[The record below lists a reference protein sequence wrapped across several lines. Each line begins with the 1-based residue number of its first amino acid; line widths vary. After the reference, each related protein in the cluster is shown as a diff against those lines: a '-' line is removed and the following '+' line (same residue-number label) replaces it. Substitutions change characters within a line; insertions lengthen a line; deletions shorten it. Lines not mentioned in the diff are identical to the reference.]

1 LFFSLLGEGLM
12 FHHSKFLE
20 QVARDLFLKLA
31 QNQPSGAYQLAGCA
45 KDGSEGPPPKTPPPP
60 PPGIEDFR
68 EAIEQVVR
76 DIFRGELL
84 VRVSPGAGILGIQRM
99 PMQFVS
105 AGTCLSVKPTNRI
118 FMITYERRGHLEES
132 EIPDLI
138 LEHAL
143 FLRRLSDANCLEAS
157 ARYASGE
164 KGMHIILADSK
175 AEVEKIAESDP
186 LFVKGYYQ
194 GFDVQELLISV
205 VGDC

>member
-1 LFFSLLGEGLM
+1 M
-12 FHHSKFLE
+12 FHHSKPLE

-31 QNQPSGAYQLAGCA
+31 QNQPSGVYQLAGCA

-68 EAIEQVVR
+68 EVIEQVVR

-84 VRVSPGAGILGIQRM
+84 VRMNPGAGILGIQRT

-105 AGTCLSVKPTNRI
+105 AGTCLSTKPTNRV
-118 FMITYERRGHLEES
+118 FMITYEGRGRVEEG
-132 EIPDLI
+132 ELPDLI

-143 FLRRLSDANCLEAS
+143 FLRRLSDTNCLEAS

-164 KGMHIILADSK
+164 RGMHIILADSK
-175 AEVEKIAESDP
+175 AEAERIAESDP
-186 LFVKGYYQ
+186 FFAKGYYQ
-194 GFDVQELLISV
+194 GFDVQELLTSL